1 MPDTESCPV
10 HQEPELPMQS
20 VSRDVLLERYARAGE
35 QSIGAVN
42 RRVAHAL
49 AQAESAAE
57 RSAWEER
64 FLHTLEAG
72 FLPAGRIQSAAGCG
86 LAATLVNCFVQPV
99 GDSIIHDDEGYPGI
113 YCALA
118 EVAETM
124 RRGGGVGC
132 DFSRIRPRG
141 AWVAGIEGRA
151 SGPVSFLRLFDRS
164 CETVESAGA
173 RRGAQMG
180 VLRCDHPDIEA
191 FIEAKDSGDLRNF
204 NLSVGVSD
212 AFMKAVQCDA
222 QIELVHRAAPQPA
235 AQCAGIERR
244 LQPNGSSQWVYGRRS
259 ARELWTKIMRS
270 AYERGEP
277 GVLFLDTINRDNN
290 LAYCEQLGATNPCG
304 EQPLPPYGSCCLGSI
319 DLTRFVRDAFEPSA
333 SFDEDAFA
341 AVARVATRML
351 DNVLDV
357 TVWPLRHQREQSR
370 EKRRIGLG
378 FTGLGDALVMLNLR
392 YDSEAARQM
401 ARRIATLLR
410 DTAYDAS
417 VDLARERGAFTRFDA
432 GRFLGGEGFASRLPQ
447 ALRERIREHGLRNSH
462 LLAIAPAGTIS
473 LAFADNVSNGIEPVY
488 GWQCTRHVCLG
499 EGHVH
504 DHAVEDHA
512 YRVFRRLKGDAAELP
527 SAFVTALDID
537 ARDHLA
543 MVAAVAP
550 CIDAAISKTVNVA
563 TDCPFSEFET
573 LYLDAW
579 RMGIKG
585 LATYR
590 AHEGLARVL
599 APMPLGGG

>member
-1 MPDTESCPV
+1 M
-10 HQEPELPMQS
+10 
-20 VSRDVLLERYARAGE
+20 A
-35 QSIGAVN
+35 
-42 RRVAHAL
+42 
-49 AQAESAAE
+49 
-57 RSAWEER
+57 
-64 FLHTLEAG
+64 
-72 FLPAGRIQSAAGCG
+72 
-86 LAATLVNCFVQPV
+86 
-99 GDSIIHDDEGYPGI
+99 
-113 YCALA
+113 
-118 EVAETM
+118 
-124 RRGGGVGC
+124 
-132 DFSRIRPRG
+132 
-141 AWVAGIEGRA
+141 
-151 SGPVSFLRLFDRS
+151 
-164 CETVESAGA
+164 
-173 RRGAQMG
+173 

-212 AFMKAVQCDA
+212 AFMKAVQSDA
-222 QIELVHRAAPQPA
+222 HIELVHRAPPQPV

-512 YRVFRRLKGDAAELP
+512 YRLFRRLKGFRRIFSRFEKLDVMFIGFI
-527 SAFVTALDID
+527 SFAL
-537 ARDHLA
+537 
-543 MVAAVAP
+543 
-550 CIDAAISKTVNVA
+550 IS
-563 TDCPFSEFET
+563 D
-573 LYLDAW
+573 
-579 RMGIKG
+579 G
-585 LATYR
+585 LR
-590 AHEGLARVL
+590 LC
-599 APMPLGGG
+599 